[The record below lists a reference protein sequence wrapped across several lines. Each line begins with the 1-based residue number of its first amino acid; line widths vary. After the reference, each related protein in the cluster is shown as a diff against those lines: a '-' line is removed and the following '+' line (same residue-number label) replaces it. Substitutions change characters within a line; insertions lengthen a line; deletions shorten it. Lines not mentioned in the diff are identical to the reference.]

1 MWLIERIRDTVENH
15 IPFDNRLSPCE
26 DITAKASLSNKL
38 PSNVLTPDKIPDFFI
53 PPKLSKSSGNSKR
66 LLAKY
71 KINPSASENNIRRC
85 TKMPLLH
92 VRSGSFIKSNER
104 RDLVKLANQHIIQI
118 ESAEDVNEDNKMNIH
133 RNKLGDHTPCPPSM
147 LLPQGATYY
156 GLSGFFESLNT
167 RRKESLFHVDLT
179 SYTLRKQGSFPS
191 KQLLSPTGSQ
201 SLLNSSDISPP
212 PCHPCKLLSKQG
224 TPDSDTQ
231 SSDESSPYS
240 SPLLPRSLSGSSLL
254 KMFSQES
261 SLGKSSRS
269 TSKQSLGGNSSFST
283 DECSSAD
290 TSPSA
295 SKKAFFTVSALGCS
309 LAPPVLFSLDLL
321 QCQERLQKE
330 HLIQLHGRGMV
341 RLSAE
346 YDPGSATLRVRVVS
360 VEDLYDSSFEEKCVH
375 CCVIVC
381 LTPGKM
387 QRQQS
392 TIIKNSR
399 NPIFN
404 EDFFFDEVTEEDLQS
419 MSLKLKVLN
428 KASSLK
434 RDTVL
439 GVNVMPLFQLLPL

>member
-1 MWLIERIRDTVENH
+1 MWLLERIRETVENH
-15 IPFDNRLSPCE
+15 IPFDGNRLSPCE

-53 PPKLSKSSGNSKR
+53 PPKLSKDSGNSKR
-66 LLAKY
+66 LPAKY
-71 KINPSASENNIRRC
+71 KINPSASENNIQHC

-118 ESAEDVNEDNKMNIH
+118 ESVEDVNEDNKMNIH
-133 RNKLGDHTPCPPSM
+133 RNKLGDHAPC
-147 LLPQGATYY
+147 PQGATYY
-156 GLSGFFESLNT
+156 GLSGFFESPNT

-191 KQLLSPTGSQ
+191 KQLLSPTGSP
-201 SLLNSSDISPP
+201 SLLNSSDISLP
-212 PCHPCKLLSKQG
+212 PCHPCKVLSKQG
-224 TPDSDTQ
+224 ILDSDTQ
-231 SSDESSPYS
+231 SSNESSPYS

-254 KMFSQES
+254 KIFGQES
-261 SLGKSSRS
+261 SLGESSRS
-269 TSKQSLGGNSSFST
+269 TSKQSLGGSSSFST

-295 SKKAFFTVSALGCS
+295 SKKSFFTVSALGCS

-360 VEDLYDSSFEEKCVH
+360 VEDLYDSSFEVKCVN

-439 GVNVMPLFQLLPL
+439 GVNAMPLFQLLPL

>member
-1 MWLIERIRDTVENH
+1 MWLIEIIRETVENH
-15 IPFDNRLSPCE
+15 IPFDGNRLSPCE

-53 PPKLSKSSGNSKR
+53 PPKLSKDSGNSKQ
-66 LLAKY
+66 LPEKY
-71 KINPSASENNIRRC
+71 KINHSASENSIQRC
-85 TKMPLLH
+85 TKIPLLH
-92 VRSGSFIKSNER
+92 
-104 RDLVKLANQHIIQI
+104 
-118 ESAEDVNEDNKMNIH
+118 
-133 RNKLGDHTPCPPSM
+133 
-147 LLPQGATYY
+147 
-156 GLSGFFESLNT
+156 
-167 RRKESLFHVDLT
+167 
-179 SYTLRKQGSFPS
+179 
-191 KQLLSPTGSQ
+191 
-201 SLLNSSDISPP
+201 
-212 PCHPCKLLSKQG
+212 LLSKQG
-224 TPDSDTQ
+224 IPDSDTQ
-231 SSDESSPYS
+231 SSNESSPYS
-240 SPLLPRSLSGSSLL
+240 SPLLPQSLPGSSLL
-254 KMFSQES
+254 KMFGQES
-261 SLGKSSRS
+261 SLGESSRS

-295 SKKAFFTVSALGCS
+295 SKKAFFTVSALCCS

-321 QCQERLQKE
+321 QCQEHLQKE

-341 RLSAE
+341 RLSTE

-375 CCVIVC
+375 CCVIMC

-404 EDFFFDEVTEEDLQS
+404 KDFFFDEVTEEDLQS

-428 KASSLK
+428 KACNLK